1 MTRKTDSKAQITNIE
16 AYALIM
22 EQKVARD
29 KKTTRLRDLRLS
41 RDAEIEAAQPA
52 TTSNAVNRK
61 RK

>member
-1 MTRKTDSKAQITNIE
+1 MTRKTDTKAEITNIE

-41 RDAEIEAAQPA
+41 RDAQTAAAKAA
-52 TTSNAVNRK
+52 TTTNAVNRK